1 MNWVEKIGEL
11 YHINNKRYKEFD
23 QKRPVPWQSA
33 AFKKEHEKLV
43 AKTER
48 MVEERDAAI
57 DKYNPEAPNS
67 TLLTEIKFKILT
79 SLKNHWD
86 GLTVFVEHP
95 EVPMDNNHGE
105 QSIRN
110 PVTGRKNFYGSGS
123 LWSSELAAMMFSIFQ
138 TLVLCGLNCH
148 HWLRLYLTACAEN
161 NSNPPSDLSPFLPWK
176 MNKERRQQL
185 AKPYNTS

>member
-1 MNWVEKIGEL
+1 VTFSRQPENTLNLQNGHWIGWKRSANSTIST
-11 YHINNKRYKEFD
+11 INALKTT
-23 QKRPVPWQSA
+23 

-43 AKTER
+43 AKTDI
-48 MVEERDAAI
+48 MAEERDASI
-57 DKYNPEAPNS
+57 NEYSPDAPDS
-67 TLLTEIKFKILT
+67 TMLTDVKFKVLT
-79 SLKNHWD
+79 SLKKHWH

-95 EVPMDNNHGE
+95 EVPMDNNNGE

-161 NSNPPSDLSPFLPWK
+161 NGKPTRFDPS
-176 MNKERRQQL
+176 
-185 AKPYNTS
+185 